1 MKGMDTKIQLI
12 GVFFLL
18 HSVITVK
25 VPVSTKPAPPRDTRS
40 VQQLTAGDTWSFNS
54 FFSSLRNYFTYDTEP
69 SNQLTS
75 GHVSTHASFDFPTP
89 NVQFLH
95 RPAVSAVYIT
105 PAQWS
110 SQNPWSPRNNQSC
123 GNELFRKCQ
132 RSSYRTIDGS
142 CNNLDNPTWGM
153 AQTRYARLLPT
164 IYSDGIWT
172 PALAKSGRPLPR
184 SRLLSHRL
192 FPEVRIKDPQW
203 TLATM
208 QWGQIIT
215 HDMAELGTLSMFN
228 AESSPCCTNN
238 NRLALKNLDNPA
250 CFPIVVGPED
260 PDYRNQ
266 QCLTFQRAVTDR
278 LLGCSQGEGS
288 TEQITMVTQFLDL
301 SLVYGSSD
309 QTAMNLRALVGGRLR
324 TEIRSQREWPPT
336 NPNASMACDIR
347 SSNDVCYVAGD
358 DRVNQNTQ
366 LTVLQIILLREHN
379 RIAGQLSRLNPH
391 WNDETIYQE
400 TRRIT
405 IAINQHISYS
415 EWLPIILGAKN
426 TARYRLVYNTDDYVD
441 DYDASVNP
449 SVLNEHSNA
458 AFRVFHSLIA
468 GYLKLVMED
477 RSASQSLL
485 RLSDWFMRPSIIEQA
500 DNMDALTRGLADQPE
515 QNRDEFYDREIT
527 VFLFRGNGR
536 LGGDLRATDIQRNR
550 DHGLA
555 SYNDYRDFC
564 GLRRAGTWGDFGDTI
579 SAQNIEKLSQ
589 LYETPDDVDLT
600 VGGSLEENAPGALTG
615 PTFLCILIEQ
625 FYRTRVGDRF
635 WYESS
640 NPDVAFTREQL
651 REIRKAS
658 IGRLLCDNS
667 DNVQNMQRR
676 AFEIPSPTQ
685 KVYLSRMMSPD
696 QLTLSDQRFH
706 TLDPF
711 AKGPCSFIPFC
722 FFSRSIY

>member
-1 MKGMDTKIQLI
+1 M
-12 GVFFLL
+12 V
-18 HSVITVK
+18 
-25 VPVSTKPAPPRDTRS
+25 
-40 VQQLTAGDTWSFNS
+40 
-54 FFSSLRNYFTYDTEP
+54 
-69 SNQLTS
+69 
-75 GHVSTHASFDFPTP
+75 
-89 NVQFLH
+89 
-95 RPAVSAVYIT
+95 

-110 SQNPWSPRNNQSC
+110 VQNPWTPRNNQSC
-123 GNELFRKCQ
+123 GNGSFRKCQ
-132 RSSYRTIDGS
+132 RSSYRTINGS
-142 CNNLDNPTWGM
+142 CNNLENPTWGM
-153 AQTRYARLLPT
+153 AQTRYARLLPA
-164 IYSDGIWT
+164 IYSDGVWT
-172 PALAKSGRPLPR
+172 PARARSGRPLPR

-228 AESSPCCTNN
+228 AQSGPCCTND
-238 NRLALKNLDNPA
+238 NRLALNNLDDPT

-266 QCLTFQRAVTDR
+266 ECLTFQRAITDR
-278 LLGCSQGEGS
+278 LLGCSQGQGS

-301 SLVYGSSD
+301 SLLYGSSD
-309 QTAMNLRALVGGRLR
+309 QTAMNLRALVDGRLK

-336 NPNASMACDIR
+336 NLNASMSCDIR
-347 SSNDVCYVAGD
+347 SPNDVCYVAGD

-379 RIAGQLSRLNPH
+379 RIAGVLSRINPH

-405 IAINQHISYS
+405 IAINQHISYY
-415 EWLPIILGAKN
+415 EWLPIMIGSENAL
-426 TARYRLVYNTDDYVD
+426 RYRIVYDTDDYID
-441 DYDASVNP
+441 DYDPSVNP
-449 SVLNEHSNA
+449 AVLNEHSNA

-477 RSASQSLL
+477 RSPSQSLL
-485 RLSDWFMRPSIIEQA
+485 RLSDWFMRPSIIEQV

-515 QNRDEFYDREIT
+515 QTRDEFYDREIT
-527 VFLFRGNGR
+527 LFLFRGRDR
-536 LGGDLRATDIQRNR
+536 LGGDLRAIDIQRNR

-564 GLRRAGTWGDFGDTI
+564 GLRRGRTWNDFDDTI
-579 SAQNIEKLSQ
+579 SIQNVEKLSL

-600 VGGSLEENAPGALTG
+600 IGGSLEENAPGALIG
-615 PTFLCILIEQ
+615 PTFLCIVIEQ

-635 WYESS
+635 WYESP
-640 NPDVAFTREQL
+640 NPDVTFTREQL

-667 DNVQNMQRR
+667 DNIRNMQRR
-676 AFEIPSPTQ
+676 AFEIPSPMNPITSCTD
-685 KVYLSRMMSPD
+685 LPEID
-696 QLTLSDQRFH
+696 LTLWKDFAPSLATQPKDGH
-706 TLDPF
+706 HHLTPYNLDLLY
-711 AKGPCSFIPFC
+711 KK
-722 FFSRSIY
+722 